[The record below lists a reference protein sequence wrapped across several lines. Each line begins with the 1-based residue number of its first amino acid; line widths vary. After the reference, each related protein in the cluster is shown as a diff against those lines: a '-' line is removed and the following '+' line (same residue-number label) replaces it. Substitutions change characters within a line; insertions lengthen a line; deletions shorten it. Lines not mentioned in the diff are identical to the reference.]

1 VYRWLVLRG
10 GVVVSGPHKGSLNKS
25 ATHGSLEVGKV
36 GDLLIVNAPRWE
48 HLIYQ
53 MVDPPLEHVVK
64 KGRLVF

>member
-1 VYRWLVLRG
+1 VLKG
-10 GVVVSGPHKGSLNKS
+10 GVVVSGCQGSLNKS